1 MKSAAPNRRVARCH
15 ALIPCAGSGSRAG
28 AGQPK
33 QYQPI
38 GGAPLVRHTL
48 AAFAGVPRIAQT
60 LIVTAPGD
68 DALAARLLDR
78 LPHDAFA
85 LADCGGASR
94 AESVFNGLER
104 LLQRG
109 AAGSDWVLVHDAA
122 RCLITPALIDGRAH
136 V

>member
-1 MKSAAPNRRVARCH
+1 MKSAAPNRCVARCH

-28 AGQPK
+28 AAQPK

-38 GGAPLVRHTL
+38 GGAPLVWHTL

-68 DALAARLLDR
+68 DALAAHLLDR

-94 AESVFNGLER
+94 A
-104 LLQRG
+104 
-109 AAGSDWVLVHDAA
+109 
-122 RCLITPALIDGRAH
+122 
-136 V
+136 